1 MAQEPQSVKNH
12 TRFDPAFH
20 FFLAP
25 LALFFV
31 IGTIV
36 RLVRHPA
43 WESALHV
50 LVAIWALVAVFL
62 IRGYSLKVQDR
73 VIRLEERVRLKDFLP
88 PSLQGRIGE
97 LTEDQLVGL
106 RFAQPQRR
114 LGGRRAG
121 QDQAGERRGG
131 ASAAKPHYPTYCEH
145 GHPPRHLAGKKA
157 SV

>member
-36 RLVRHPA
+36 RL
-43 WESALHV
+43 
-50 LVAIWALVAVFL
+50 IWALVAVFL

-73 VIRLEERVRLKDFLP
+73 VIRLEERVRLKDLLP

-106 RFAQPQRR
+106 RFASD
-114 LGGRRAG
+114 GEVAG
-121 QDQAGERRGG
+121 LTQKTLD
-131 ASAAKPHYPTYCEH
+131 
-145 GHPPRHLAGKKA
+145 GKWKRKQIKEA
-157 SV
+157 IQVWRPDLWRV

>member
-73 VIRLEERVRLKDFLP
+73 VIRLEERVRLKDLLP

-106 RFAQPQRR
+106 RFASD
-114 LGGRRAG
+114 GEVAG
-121 QDQAGERRGG
+121 LTQKTLD
-131 ASAAKPHYPTYCEH
+131 
-145 GHPPRHLAGKKA
+145 GKWKRKQIKEA
-157 SV
+157 IQVWRPDLWRV

>member
-25 LALFFV
+25 LGLFFV

-73 VIRLEERVRLKDFLP
+73 VIRLEERVRLKDLLP

-106 RFAQPQRR
+106 RFASD
-114 LGGRRAG
+114 GEVAG
-121 QDQAGERRGG
+121 LTQKTLD
-131 ASAAKPHYPTYCEH
+131 
-145 GHPPRHLAGKKA
+145 GKWKRKQIKEA
-157 SV
+157 IQVWRPDLWRV

>member
-36 RLVRHPA
+36 RLVRNPA

-62 IRGYSLKVQDR
+62 IRAYSLKVQDR
-73 VIRLEERVRLKDFLP
+73 VIRLEERVRLKDLLP

-106 RFAQPQRR
+106 RFASD
-114 LGGRRAG
+114 GEVAG
-121 QDQAGERRGG
+121 LTQKTLD
-131 ASAAKPHYPTYCEH
+131 
-145 GHPPRHLAGKKA
+145 GKWKRKQIKEA
-157 SV
+157 IQVWRPDLWRV